1 MIDDWCLR
9 KVAQKGRPRTASGS
23 GAFSSTADRYPQ
35 FTPEVQA
42 ALDDNLPLVALE
54 SSLIAHGL
62 PYPEN
67 IETAQRLEEVVR
79 EHEAVPATIAVI
91 GGRIKVG
98 LSEEDLKR
106 LARGQGIRK
115 VSRRDLPIVVA
126 KGLDGAT
133 TVAATMYIASLAGIR
148 VMATG
153 GIGGVHRGAGQSLD
167 ISADLPEL
175 ARTKVAVVCAGP
187 KAILDL
193 ALTREWLET
202 HGVPILG
209 YGTEELPA
217 FYSRS
222 SGLPADCRV
231 DGPEEAAR
239 IIHAKW
245 ELGLEGGVLIA
256 VPVPAEAEIPR
267 DVMEEAIAGALAAAE
282 GQGIKGKALTPF
294 LLAQLNEL
302 TDGASLRANIA
313 LLQNNA
319 AVAAEI
325 ARALHRPIEEW
336 GAL

>member
-1 MIDDWCLR
+1 MIKDSYLR
-9 KVAQKGRPRTASGS
+9 
-23 GAFSSTADRYPQ
+23 FS
-35 FTPEVQA
+35 PEVQA
-42 ALDDNLPLVALE
+42 ALDRNLPLVALE

-67 IETAQRLEEVVR
+67 IETARRLEGIVG
-79 EHEAVPATIAVI
+79 EHGAVPAAIAVI
-91 GGRIKVG
+91 GGRVKVG
-98 LSEEDLKR
+98 LSGEDLRK
-106 LARGQGIRK
+106 LARGEGIRK
-115 VSRRDLPIVVA
+115 ISRCDLPIVVA

-133 TVAATMYIASLAGIR
+133 TVAATMYIASSVGIR
-148 VMATG
+148 VLATG

-175 ARTKVAVVCAGP
+175 ARTRVAVVCAGP
-187 KAILDL
+187 KAIVDL

-222 SGLPADCRV
+222 SGLPVDCRV

-245 ELGLEGGVLIA
+245 GLGLEGGILIA
-256 VPVPAEAEIPR
+256 VPVPAEAEVPR
-267 DVMEEAIAGALAAAE
+267 DVVEKAIAEALTAAE
-282 GQGIKGKALTPF
+282 RRGIRGEALTPF
-294 LLAQLNEL
+294 LLAQLNEI

-325 ARALHRPIEEW
+325 AKALHR
-336 GAL
+336 LMN